1 MRLSNVNIVKIKSI
15 YEIESPYADDN
26 VITEYYC
33 KISEGHE
40 DWVKAKRLIQ
50 TKLRDFEKFTQ
61 GEFTRS
67 IRGRVTNLAAF
78 DAWIIWK
85 DRYKPLT
92 RKPKFVFGDK
102 EF

>member
-1 MRLSNVNIVKIKSI
+1 MMSNINIVKIKSI
-15 YEIESPYADDN
+15 YEIASPYADDIE
-26 VITEYYC
+26 ITKYYC
-33 KISEGHE
+33 KISEEHE
-40 DWVKAKRLIQ
+40 DWVKAKRTVQ
-50 TKLRDFEKFTQ
+50 NKLRDFDEFTQ
-61 GEFTRS
+61 GEFTRG

-92 RKPKFVFGDK
+92 RKPKFVFEDK